1 MRRSLICLAAVAVV
15 TSGCTSDEAAPDGED
30 FQPAPAPTVE
40 LDLLGDLASPLT
52 VGLVVTGSG
61 PRGEGAEFA
70 APAAGA
76 RVAEFRL
83 DGDEDRLQLE
93 VVDDRGTTE
102 GAVAATQQLLDAGVA
117 GIVYASAGAHLDAA
131 LDLAS
136 GAGTAV
142 LLPYD
147 TRDDLA
153 AETAWRT
160 GPSDQQVGDVVGAM
174 LSGRGQRT
182 PVAFTGEG
190 TGQGLA
196 ALAQADRR
204 VTIAAG
210 DALAGQVAA
219 AAQPLVD
226 GAADSVLVS
235 ASAETAA
242 ETVAALQGTAPTAP
256 VVLGPSALTPAF
268 AARLRD
274 LGSAGGATTA
284 GQFFTVGPAA
294 SDASTDEGAVRFLDA
309 VRLAA
314 QDADLQSLS
323 GTDAFGRL
331 GAATADVRSHD
342 AVLALAAA
350 AAGAGSTEPGAV
362 LGALRG
368 LELGADDGL
377 AGPALAFADQQALT
391 DAGVAVLQATTRGAE
406 RGVEQDAPALSWFVL
421 PDGEG

>member
-1 MRRSLICLAAVAVV
+1 MICLAAAAVV
-15 TSGCTSDEAAPDGED
+15 TSDCTSDEAAPDEEN
-30 FQPAPAPTVE
+30 FEPAPAPTVE
-40 LDLLGDLASPLT
+40 LPLLESLESPLK

-83 DGDEDRLQLE
+83 DGDADRLQLE
-93 VVDDRGTTE
+93 VVDDRGTPD

-117 GIVYASAGAHLDAA
+117 GIVYASAGAHLDPA

-147 TRDDLA
+147 TRDGLA
-153 AETAWRT
+153 GDTAWRT
-160 GPSDQQVGDVVGAM
+160 GPSDSQVADVVGAM
-174 LSGRGQRT
+174 LAGRGQRS

-190 TGQGLA
+190 TGSGLA
-196 ALAQADRR
+196 ALAAGDRR
-204 VTIAAG
+204 VTVAAG
-210 DALAGQVAA
+210 DALAGQVAT
-219 AAQPLVD
+219 AAQPLTD
-226 GAADSVLVS
+226 GGADSALVS
-235 ASAETAA
+235 ASAETSA
-242 ETVAALQGTAPTAP
+242 ETVAALQGRAPSAP
-256 VVLGPSALTPAF
+256 VVLGPSALAPAF
-268 AARLRD
+268 AARLSD

-294 SDASTDEGAVRFLDA
+294 TDSSTDEGVVRFLDA

-342 AVLALAAA
+342 AVVALAAA
-350 AAGAGSTEPGAV
+350 AAGAGSTEPAAV
-362 LGALRG
+362 LEALGG
-368 LELGADDGL
+368 LELGVDDGL
-377 AGPALAFADQQALT
+377 AGPRLAFADRQALP
-391 DAGVAVLQATTRGAE
+391 DDGVAVLQATTRGAE